1 MPRKSQRALAGR
13 FSTQHSPRSSNSRT
27 PFVLHSKLSTLLSG
41 LAGHSFSC
49 SLYCILTHP
58 CELSGGSQFRQII
71 SIFLNGYIAICLV
84 IDLLQCLSLRQ
95 LRSCNI
101 LFPTLSAIWMC
112 QLDKCPANNFPRGT
126 SVTVSSPAVYGFSSF
141 WSTVFGKRRSST
153 VLLAVQSICAL
164 LHNTGQYN
172 VQLLTNSKV
181 NRLIKINILRL

>member
-1 MPRKSQRALAGR
+1 MAGVERGSGKGKRKGEWRSFPFPLARPTRSRARPNSPFPFPFQRRPRRLLYPHSSLWALPAEVNSGKS
-13 FSTQHSPRSSNSRT
+13 F
-27 PFVLHSKLSTLLSG
+27 
-41 LAGHSFSC
+41 
-49 SLYCILTHP
+49 
-58 CELSGGSQFRQII
+58 QF
-71 SIFLNGYIAICLV
+71 FLNGYIAICLV

-112 QLDKCPANNFPRGT
+112 QLDKCSANNFPRGT
-126 SVTVSSPAVYGFSSF
+126 SVTVSSPAVYGFSSQ

-181 NRLIKINILRL
+181 NRLIKVNILRL

>member
-1 MPRKSQRALAGR
+1 MTQKTNFLGTQTKITVSLRIGIRGKISQQQQQIKLLFAPKESTRACRSILYAAFPR
-13 FSTQHSPRSSNSRT
+13 TSNSRT

-101 LFPTLSAIWMC
+101 LFPTLLKC
-112 QLDKCPANNFPRGT
+112 YLDVPAG
-126 SVTVSSPAVYGFSSF
+126 
-141 WSTVFGKRRSST
+141 
-153 VLLAVQSICAL
+153 
-164 LHNTGQYN
+164 
-172 VQLLTNSKV
+172 
-181 NRLIKINILRL
+181 